1 MNPHESVTPVT
12 ELGDNAEQATKLSDV
27 RMRKTGPERIKDY
40 VRRLPNKPGVYR
52 MTDEHGTVLYVGK
65 AKDLKKRVT
74 AYTNYDR
81 HPTRLRRM
89 IRATAN
95 MEFVVTESEVEAL
108 LLEAQL
114 IKRLKPRY
122 NILLRDD
129 KSFPYI
135 LVRKDHEAAQVV
147 KHRGAKTIKG
157 DYYGPFASA
166 GAVNRTLD
174 TLQRAFR
181 LRNCSD
187 SIYESRTR
195 PCLQYQIKRCSAP
208 CTGVIPIEEYGT
220 LVTDAEDFLKGRSDN
235 LAKRLQGEMEAASK
249 QMRFEKAGELRDR
262 LRALAK
268 INNSNLG
275 KINPQTFSDG
285 DVIAIHS
292 AGGQSCVQ
300 VFFFRA
306 GQNWGNSAH
315 FPRHDKDQD
324 EGEVLEAFIAQ
335 FYSDKPIPKS
345 IFVNHDLP
353 HINLVREAL
362 SERADRAIEVAR
374 PLRGEKK
381 KLLDTAYRNAQEAL
395 GRRMAETKN
404 QAKLLEDVRELF
416 GMDAPPQRIEVYDNS
431 HNQGSHA
438 IGAFI
443 VAGPEGMRKRDY
455 RTFNI
460 KGEDIRNDDFGMMRE
475 VLERRFSRLVKDDTL
490 EWPDL
495 VLIDGGKGQLSAVTG
510 VLRELGVLGRI
521 TLVAIAKG
529 PERNAGRETFYMNGR
544 DPFTL
549 PPRNPAMYYLQRLRD
564 EAHRFAIGTHRAR
577 RKKNMKSNPLDG
589 IPGVGPGRKR
599 ALLAHFGSA
608 KAVKGAAVSQLSA
621 VEGVSQKLAQTIY
634 DYFH

>member
-1 MNPHESVTPVT
+1 MPVKRR
-12 ELGDNAEQATKLSDV
+12 GDV
-27 RMRKTGPERIKDY
+27 GPSFGPKRIQDY
-40 VRRLPNKPGVYR
+40 VKRLPHKPGVYR
-52 MTDEHGTVLYVGK
+52 MTDEHGTVLYIGK

-74 AYTNYDR
+74 AYTRYDR

-89 IRATAN
+89 IRATTN

-135 LVRKDHEAAQVV
+135 LVRKNHPAAQVV
-147 KHRGAKTIKG
+147 KHRGARKIKG

-187 SIYESRTR
+187 NIYETRTR
-195 PCLQYQIKRCSAP
+195 PCLQYQIKRCAAP
-208 CTGVIPIEEYGT
+208 CTGVIALDEYDK
-220 LVTDAEDFLKGRSDN
+220 LVNDAEDFLKGRSDS
-235 LAKRLQGEMEAASK
+235 LRQRLQADMDAASK
-249 QMRFEKAGELRDR
+249 AMKFEKAAELRDR

-268 INNSNLG
+268 INDNNLG

-285 DVIAIHS
+285 DVVAIHT

-315 FPRHDKDQD
+315 FPRHDQDQRSP
-324 EGEVLEAFIAQ
+324 EVLDAFVAQ
-335 FYSDKPIPKS
+335 FYTDKPIPKQ
-345 IFVNHDLP
+345 IFVSHDLP
-353 HINLVREAL
+353 SRDLIERAL
-362 SERADRAIEVAR
+362 SERADRKIEIVV
-374 PLRGEKK
+374 PQRGEKK
-381 KLLDTAYRNAQEAL
+381 KLLETARRNAEEAL
-395 GRRMAETKN
+395 GRRLAETQN
-404 QAKLLEDVRELF
+404 QAKLLAEVQELF
-416 GMDAPPQRIEVYDNS
+416 GMEDPPNRIEVYDNS
-431 HNQGSHA
+431 HNQGTNA
-438 IGAFI
+438 IGAFV
-443 VAGPEGMRKRDY
+443 VAGPEGFRKRDY
-455 RTFNI
+455 RTYNI
-460 KGEDIRNDDFGMMRE
+460 QDADITNDDFGMMRE
-475 VLERRFSRLVKDDTL
+475 VLHRRFSRLMKDETV

-510 VLRELGVLGRI
+510 VLEELGVLGRI

-529 PERNAGRETFYMNGR
+529 PDRNAGRETFYMNDR

-577 RKKNMKSNPLDG
+577 RKKDMKANPLDG

-608 KAVKGAAVSQLSA
+608 KAVKNAALGDLSR
-621 VEGVSQKLAQTIY
+621 VEGVSQKLAQQIH
-634 DYFH
+634 DYFHE

>member
-1 MNPHESVTPVT
+1 
-12 ELGDNAEQATKLSDV
+12 
-27 RMRKTGPERIKDY
+27 
-40 VRRLPNKPGVYR
+40 
-52 MTDEHGTVLYVGK
+52 MTDELGTVLYVGK
-65 AKDLKKRVT
+65 AKDLKKRVS
-74 AYTNYDR
+74 AYTRYDR

-89 IRATAN
+89 IRATTN
-95 MEFVVTESEVEAL
+95 MEFVVTESEIEAL

-114 IKRLKPRY
+114 IKKLKPRY

-135 LVRKDHEAAQVV
+135 LVRKDHPAAQVV
-147 KHRGAKTIKG
+147 KHRGAKKIKG

-174 TLQRAFR
+174 TLQRAFQ

-195 PCLQYQIKRCSAP
+195 PCLQHQIKRCSAP
-208 CTGVIPIEEYGT
+208 CTGVIALDDYKKQ
-220 LVTDAEDFLKGRSDN
+220 VDDAEGFLKGRSDA
-235 LAKRLQGEMEAASK
+235 LRQRLQRDMQTASQDMK
-249 QMRFEKAGELRDR
+249 FEKAAELRDR
-262 LRALAK
+262 LRALAR
-268 INNSNLG
+268 ISSGSLG
-275 KINPQTFSDG
+275 KINPTTFSDG

-315 FPRHDKDQD
+315 FPRHEKDQGP
-324 EGEVLEAFIAQ
+324 EEVLEAFIAQ
-335 FYSDKPIPKS
+335 FYTDKPIPKEVFTS
-345 IFVNHDLP
+345 HALP
-353 HINLVREAL
+353 SHSLIEAALTERSDRKITL
-362 SERADRAIEVAR
+362 SV
-374 PLRGEKK
+374 PQRGEKK
-381 KLLDTAYRNAQEAL
+381 RLLETARRNAEEAL

-404 QAKLLEDVRELF
+404 QAKLLAEVQTLF
-416 GMDAPPQRIEVYDNS
+416 GMEDAPERIEVYDNS
-431 HNQGSHA
+431 HNQGSNA

-443 VAGPEGMRKRDY
+443 VAGPEGFRKRDY

-460 KGEDIRNDDFGMMRE
+460 KGSDIQNDDFGMMRE
-475 VLERRFSRLVKDDTL
+475 VLTRRFSRLVKDNTL

-495 VLIDGGKGQLSAVTG
+495 VLIDGGKGQLSAVTN
-510 VLRELGVLGRI
+510 VLEELGVLGRI

-529 PERNAGRETFYMNGR
+529 PDRNAGRETFYMNGR

-577 RKKNMKSNPLDG
+577 RKKDMKANPLDG
-589 IPGVGPGRKR
+589 IQGVGPARKR

-608 KAVKGAAVSQLSA
+608 KGVKNASAEQLEG
-621 VEGVSQKLAQTIY
+621 VEGVSQRLAQQIY
-634 DYFH
+634 DYFHE

>member
-1 MNPHESVTPVT
+1 MNPHDSDSKIEDLRGKTS
-12 ELGDNAEQATKLSDV
+12 EQAPSKKKPV
-27 RMRKTGPERIKDY
+27 AAGPDRIKHY
-40 VRRLPNKPGVYR
+40 VKRLPNKPGVYR
-52 MTDEHGTVLYVGK
+52 MTDQYGTVLYVGK

-74 AYTNYDR
+74 AYTRYDR

-89 IRATAN
+89 IRATTH

-135 LVRKDHEAAQVV
+135 LVRKDHPAAQVV
-147 KHRGAKTIKG
+147 KHRGAKKIKG

-195 PCLQYQIKRCSAP
+195 PCLQHQIKRCAAP
-208 CTGVIPIEEYGT
+208 CTGVVSLDEYSA
-220 LVTDAEDFLKGRSDN
+220 LVTDAEDFLKGRSDS
-235 LAKRLQGEMEAASK
+235 LRQRLQGEMEAASK
-249 QMRFEKAGELRDR
+249 EMRFEKAAELRDR
-262 LRALAK
+262 LHALAK
-268 INNSNLG
+268 INNTNLG
-275 KINPQTFSDG
+275 KVNPSTFSDG
-285 DVIAIHS
+285 DVIAVHT

-315 FPRHDKDQD
+315 FPRHEKDQGP
-324 EGEVLEAFIAQ
+324 EEVLDAFVAQ
-335 FYSDKPIPKS
+335 FYSDKPIPKE
-345 IFVNHDLP
+345 IFVSHELP
-353 HINLVREAL
+353 SHKLIQSAL
-362 SERADRAIEVAR
+362 SERAERKISVSV
-374 PLRGEKK
+374 PQRGEKK
-381 KLLDTAYRNAQEAL
+381 KLLEMARRNAQEAF
-395 GRRMAETKN
+395 GRRMAETQN
-404 QAKLLEDVRELF
+404 QAKLLEEVRELF
-416 GMDAPPQRIEVYDNS
+416 GMEDIPNRIEVYDNS

-443 VAGPEGMRKRDY
+443 VAGPEGFRKRDY

-460 KGEDIRNDDFGMMRE
+460 KETEVTNDDFGMMRE
-475 VLERRFSRLVKDDTL
+475 VLSRRFARLVKDETL

-510 VLRELGVLGRI
+510 VLEELGVLGRI

-529 PERNAGRETFYMNGR
+529 PDRNAGRETFFMNDR

-577 RKKNMKSNPLDG
+577 RKKSMKQNPLDG
-589 IPGVGPGRKR
+589 IAGVGPGRKR
-599 ALLAHFGSA
+599 ALLGHFGSA
-608 KAVKGAAVSQLSA
+608 KAVKNASVEELSS
-621 VEGVSQKLAQTIY
+621 VEGVSQTLAQKIH
-634 DYFH
+634 DYFHE